1 MDHKNSRD
9 LIQTHQS
16 IRKFKDTEVSEDIVT
31 DLVESARWAPTSHH
45 VQAYTMIRV
54 RDQEK
59 RDAISEVAAN
69 QKYVRESPLFLV
81 FVADWHKH
89 VINSEKHDADYQLEE
104 TENVLVGAVDVALA
118 AENVLLTARSYG
130 LGGVMI
136 GGVRNDLYR
145 VAELL
150 ELPKHTFPVMGLCL
164 GYPDQDPGQKPRFP
178 KPMILH
184 EDRYQGERY
193 HEGLDEYERVTS
205 DYYEKRTNGKK
216 TDGWG
221 ANMVHYLGNP
231 RRQQVTTFL
240 KDQGFTLK

>member
-1 MDHKNSRD
+1 MNHENTRN

-16 IRKFKDTEVSEDIVT
+16 IRKFKETAVSEEIVT
-31 DLVESARWAPTSHH
+31 ELVESARWAPTSSH
-45 VQAYTMIRV
+45 VQAYTIIRV

-59 RDAISEVAAN
+59 RQALSEVAGD

-89 VINSEKHDADYQLEE
+89 VINNEKFAAGYELEE

-118 AENVLLTARSYG
+118 AENVLLAARSYG

-136 GGVRNDLYR
+136 GGIRNDLYR
-145 VAELL
+145 TKEVL

-178 KPMILH
+178 KEMILH
-184 EDRYQGERY
+184 EDRYQASRY
-193 HEGLDEYERVTS
+193 REGLEEYERETS
-205 DYYEKRTNGKK
+205 AYYEKRTKGKRA
-216 TDGWG
+216 DGWG
-221 ANMVHYLGNP
+221 ANMVNYLEKP
-231 RRQQVTTFL
+231 RRQQVTDFL

>member
-1 MDHKNSRD
+1 MNHENTRA
-9 LIQTHQS
+9 LMQTHQS
-16 IRKFKDTEVSEDIVT
+16 IRKFKDTAVSEEIVT
-31 DLVESARWAPTSHH
+31 DLVESARWAPTSSH
-45 VQAYTMIRV
+45 VQSYTIIRV
-54 RDQEK
+54 NDQEK

-89 VINSEKHDADYQLEE
+89 VINSEKFNADIQLEE

-118 AENVLLTARSYG
+118 AENVLLAARSYG

-136 GGVRNDLYR
+136 GGVRNDLHR
-145 VAELL
+145 VAEVL

-184 EDRYQGERY
+184 EDRYEASRY
-193 HEGLDEYERVTS
+193 QEGLDDYERETS
-205 DYYEKRTNGKK
+205 DYYERRTKGSK

-221 ANMVHYLGNP
+221 ANMVNLLGKP
-231 RRQQVTTFL
+231 RRQQVTKFL
-240 KDQGFTLK
+240 KDQGFTMK

>member
-1 MDHKNSRD
+1 MDHKNTRD
-9 LIQTHQS
+9 LIQAHQS
-16 IRKFKDTEVSEDIVT
+16 IRKFKDTEVSENIVT
-31 DLVESARWAPTSHH
+31 NLVESARWAPTSHH
-45 VQAYTMIRV
+45 VQAYTIIRV
-54 RDQEK
+54 RDREK
-59 RDAISEVAAN
+59 RNAISEVAAN

-89 VINSEKHDADYQLEE
+89 VITSEKMNADYQLEE

-136 GGVRNDLYR
+136 GGVRNDLHR
-145 VAELL
+145 VADVL

-184 EDRYQGERY
+184 EDRYEADRY

-205 DYYEKRTNGKK
+205 EYYDKRTNGKK

-221 ANMVHYLGNP
+221 ANMVNYLGNP
-231 RRQQVTTFL
+231 RRQHVTTFL